1 MLGDIVDIR
10 PKNCKKSK
18 LRFMCAVQQH
28 LNNTSDGHQLIVQG
42 LTEKGIPGGQVRF
55 FSVSK

>member
-1 MLGDIVDIR
+1 MVLQKDQLGDIVDIR

-28 LNNTSDGHQLIVQG
+28 LNNTL
-42 LTEKGIPGGQVRF
+42 
-55 FSVSK
+55 